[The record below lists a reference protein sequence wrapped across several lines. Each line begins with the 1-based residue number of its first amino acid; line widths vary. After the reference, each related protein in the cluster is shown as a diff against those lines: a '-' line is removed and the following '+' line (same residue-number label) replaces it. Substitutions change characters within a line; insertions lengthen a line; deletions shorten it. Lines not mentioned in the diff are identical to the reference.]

1 MKKITFLVILGSL
14 LFCSRAGAYYKQVF
28 TVTNNSGYPLTQY
41 QTAVTITP
49 SLTSFWANVS
59 SDGSDIRF
67 RDQNANDLPC
77 FIDKWNYAGSIAV
90 IYVKLISLGSSASAE
105 LDLFYGSSGYPNLIS
120 GARTFDF
127 YDDFTSATLNNN
139 LWSAAVPA
147 NWKLSGTGTLTC
159 TGTSRVTSVP
169 VFSTTSSYGLVFET
183 KARTITIPANGMTL
197 IGCHLST
204 INTISYL
211 NNPALD
217 YRKVDSAAYV
227 SMGSTATTNI
237 DLLAGIICRRDGTY
251 TIYSQNYSTGSTF
264 NIFSSIY
271 PAVKSVSNMPIM
283 IGQRA
288 DDTYVGQSCSVVWDW
303 IRVRK
308 TVSTD
313 AEPSLVAGAVS
324 QIMGV
329 SGQIASYSTGIE
341 GVQISVT
348 KASSSYT
355 YSTQSGVGGNYRPFF
370 DSAGVFTVNFS
381 KAGYYFI
388 PASLTVNF
396 DNTADIVL
404 PAVQA
409 FPVITEALKQSV
421 NVFTPLSSDARY
433 NNIKFTVTDNA
444 AGDLL
449 ELKVF
454 NSSGGYIRDVT
465 TGSTTEISWD
475 GRDNLGNVLPGGIY
489 LYKLTAGTALKKKG
503 IVTLIK

>member
-1 MKKITFLVILGSL
+1 MKKIIFLVILASF

-28 TVTNNSGYPLTQY
+28 TVTNNSGYPLSQY

-77 FIDKWNYAGSIAV
+77 YIDAWNYAGQLAV
-90 IYVKLISLGSSASAE
+90 IYVKLISLGGGASAE
-105 LDLFYGSSGYPNLIS
+105 LDMFYGSSGYPNLLGGS
-120 GARTFDF
+120 RTFDF
-127 YDDFTSATLNNN
+127 YDDFSSATLNNN
-139 LWSAAVPA
+139 LWSAAAPS

-159 TGTSRVTSVP
+159 TSTSRVTSVP
-169 VFSTTSSYGLVFET
+169 VFSTTASYGFVFET
-183 KARTITIPANGMTL
+183 KVRSITLPANGMTL
-197 IGCHLST
+197 MGCHLST
-204 INTISYL
+204 INTITYL
-211 NNPALD
+211 HNPTTD
-217 YRKVDSAAYV
+217 YRKIDGAGYV
-227 SMGSTATTNI
+227 SMGTAAPTNV
-237 DLLAGIICRRDGTY
+237 DLLAGIICRKDGTY
-251 TIYSQNYSTGSTF
+251 KLYTQNYATGSPYITYD
-264 NIFSSIY
+264 SGA
-271 PAVKSVSNMPIM
+271 AVKNVSNMPIM
-283 IGQRA
+283 IGQKA
-288 DDTYVGQSCSVVWDW
+288 DDTNIGQSCSVVWDW

-313 AEPSLVAGAVS
+313 AEPSLASGALS
-324 QIMGV
+324 QIMSA

-341 GVQISVT
+341 GVQISVS

-370 DSAGVFTVNFS
+370 DSAGVFTINFS
-381 KAGYYFI
+381 KAGYYFL

-396 DNTADIVL
+396 DNTADVVL

-409 FPVITEALKQSV
+409 FPVIAEALKQSG
-421 NVFTPLSSDARY
+421 NVFTPLSTDARY
-433 NNIKFTVTDNA
+433 NNIKFTITDNA
-444 AGDLL
+444 AGELL

-475 GRDNLGNVLPGGIY
+475 GRDNLGNLLPGGIY
-489 LYKLTAGTALKKKG
+489 LFKLTAGAVLKKKG